1 MLRGLLTHDKQK
13 NIKKEISRGTQTRG
27 DKNRDYCGDKTNP
40 PECMG
45 IPGKA
50 QISSENL
57 AIPNITNKTH

>member
-13 NIKKEISRGTQTRG
+13 NIKKEISRSTQTRG

-50 QISSENL
+50 QISPEN
-57 AIPNITNKTH
+57 